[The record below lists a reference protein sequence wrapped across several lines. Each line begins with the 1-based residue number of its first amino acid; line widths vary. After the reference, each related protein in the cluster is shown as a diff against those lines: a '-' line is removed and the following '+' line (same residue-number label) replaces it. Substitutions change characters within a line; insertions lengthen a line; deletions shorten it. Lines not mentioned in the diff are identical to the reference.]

1 MLSYLLLPQATI
13 NGGQEAGRA
22 LGQYLHKEGMIMG
35 RGYSGTCRWAV
46 TSQRG
51 LSPGGAQLCVHMN
64 HPNLSHASIPLN
76 SYGQGWGGGVG
87 VIVSGAVSSSDGAR
101 GERALQKMM
110 LALSRARQSSDY
122 LAFLRCIPNEQG
134 MLYHWLATPML
145 PGTKPSRE
153 LKQEQGTAHCFP
165 ALPLPSSQPCSTEG
179 SR

>member
-1 MLSYLLLPQATI
+1 MQVGSDI
-13 NGGQEAGRA
+13 SE
-22 LGQYLHKEGMIMG
+22 
-35 RGYSGTCRWAV
+35 
-46 TSQRG
+46 
-51 LSPGGAQLCVHMN
+51 GAQSWGSSALCPHESPQPFPCF
-64 HPNLSHASIPLN
+64 HPTELLRP
-76 SYGQGWGGGVG
+76 GWRGGGLG

-134 MLYHWLATPML
+134 MLCRWLATPML